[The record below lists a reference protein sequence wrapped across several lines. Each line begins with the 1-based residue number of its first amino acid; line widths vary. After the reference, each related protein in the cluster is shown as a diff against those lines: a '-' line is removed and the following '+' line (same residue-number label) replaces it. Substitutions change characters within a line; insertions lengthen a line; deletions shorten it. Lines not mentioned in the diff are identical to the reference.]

1 MELTPF
7 PGQPV
12 LQALRHLY
20 VDRESARLEVVHDSG
35 KQTFGVEKGE
45 LRLRPKDPLVEDLA
59 TSPMPERLAS
69 LLHTIQAWSSPKVKV
84 ERGELSGEW
93 WVPGPTPALLLLAAT
108 TGREPRQLLEV
119 LGGDSGRLEA
129 SASEQ
134 EMMRL
139 PGIEPEDAFLF
150 TRLATP
156 LTVAE
161 LVAQSSLPRAE
172 TLARLVRLRAVGLI
186 APPGGTKVELV
197 TPSEKSAT
205 PALLRRIA
213 EDLEARPLRLM
224 VGEHRDRVAK
234 LLGRFGALD
243 YYELLEVAPG
253 ATDDEVHRGF
263 VELARLVHPSHAAR
277 LQLHSGAGVLQVL
290 FDRAVEAYLTLSDFR
305 KRIAYNAAAG
315 VTGMKARK
323 LAEELE
329 AERVR
334 TARRS
339 YEMATELALAE
350 DYHYAIE
357 LLKQAVDADPKPEY
371 FALLAGCQAKN
382 ENWRVQAAENARQ
395 AIARRP
401 NDAGYR
407 CLLARILEES
417 GDGPGAVAAYT
428 SALDIVPAHAEARAG
443 LERLAS
449 AKREALEAE
458 GNILEKLRGMFR
470 PRT

>member
-12 LQALRHLY
+12 LQVLRQLY
-20 VDRESARLEVVHDSG
+20 VDRETARLEVEHASG
-35 KQTFGVEKGE
+35 KQMLGVEKGE
-45 LRLRPKDPLVEDLA
+45 LRLRESDPLVESLA
-59 TSPMPERLAS
+59 ALPMPERLAT
-69 LLHTIQAWSSPKVKV
+69 LLRTIQRWSTPKVKV
-84 ERGELSGEW
+84 ERGVLGAHW
-93 WVPGPTPALLLLAAT
+93 WTPGPTPSFLLLAAT

-139 PGIEPEDAFLF
+139 PGIEPEDAFFF

-156 LTVAE
+156 LSVAE

-186 APPGGTKVELV
+186 APPGGTKVEMAE
-197 TPSEKSAT
+197 PAEKSAS

-213 EDLEARPLRLM
+213 EDLEARPMRLM
-224 VGEHRDRVAK
+224 VGEHRDRVGK
-234 LLGRFGALD
+234 LLGHFGALD

-263 VELARLVHPSHAAR
+263 VEVARLVHPSHAAR
-277 LQLHSGAGVLQVL
+277 LELHSGAGVLSVL
-290 FDRAVEAYLTLSDFR
+290 FDRAVEAYLTLSDPR
-305 KRIAYNAAAG
+305 KRIAYNTAAG

-323 LAEELE
+323 SAEELE
-329 AERVR
+329 IERVR

-339 YEMATELALAE
+339 YDMASELAIAE
-350 DYHYAIE
+350 DMHFAIE
-357 LLKQAVDADPKPEY
+357 LLKQAVEADPRPEY
-371 FALLAGCQAKN
+371 FALLATCQSRN
-382 ENWRVQAAENARQ
+382 ENWRAQAAENARR
-395 AIARRP
+395 AIAGRP

-417 GDGPGAVAAYT
+417 GDGPGAVAAYN
-428 SALDIVPAHAEARAG
+428 SALDVAPAHAEARAG
-443 LERLAS
+443 LERLAV
-449 AKREALEAE
+449 AKREAIEAD

>member
-12 LQALRHLY
+12 LQVLRQLY
-20 VDRESARLEVVHDSG
+20 VDRESARLEVEHASG
-35 KQTFGVEKGE
+35 KQIFGVEKGE
-45 LRLRPKDPLVEDLA
+45 LRLRAKDPLVEGLA
-59 TSPMPERLAS
+59 AAPMPERLAS
-69 LLHTIQAWSSPKVKV
+69 LLRTIQRWSTPKVKI
-84 ERGELSGEW
+84 ERGAPSGEW
-93 WVPGPTPALLLLAAT
+93 WVPGSTPALLLLAAT

-119 LGGDSGRLEA
+119 LGGDAGRLEA

-161 LVAQSSLPRAE
+161 LVAQSSLTRAE
-172 TLARLVRLRAVGLI
+172 TLGRLVRLRAVGLI

-197 TPSEKSAT
+197 APSEKSAA

-224 VGEHRDRVAK
+224 VGEHRDRVGK

-277 LQLHSGAGVLQVL
+277 LELHSGAGVLSVL
-290 FDRAVEAYLTLSDFR
+290 FDRAVEAYLTLSDPR
-305 KRIAYNAAAG
+305 KRIAYNTAAG
-315 VTGMKARK
+315 VTGMKSRK
-323 LAEELE
+323 PAEELE
-329 AERVR
+329 RERIR
-334 TARRS
+334 NARRS
-339 YEMATELALAE
+339 YELASELAVAE
-350 DYHYAIE
+350 DMHFAVE
-357 LLKQAVDADPKPEY
+357 LLKQAVEADPRAEY
-371 FALLAGCQAKN
+371 FALLATCQARN
-382 ENWRVQAAENARQ
+382 ENWRAQAAENARQ

-417 GDGPGAVAAYT
+417 GDGPGAIAAYN
-428 SALDIVPAHAEARAG
+428 SALDVVPAHSEARAG
-443 LERLAS
+443 LERLAA
-449 AKREALEAE
+449 AKREALDAE